1 MSRRLFRFGLTHA
14 AVGDGAVWAST
25 ARRAE
30 SLGYSTFLVPD
41 TLRTPAPLP
50 ALAAAAAVTTSL
62 RVGTWV
68 LCDPLRNPRQL
79 AWEAGTLQGLC
90 GGRFELGIG
99 AGRPDAAADCA
110 ELGMPFGSAGER
122 IARLRQTIALLRERL
137 PDTPILIAASGA
149 KLLTFAAQAADIV
162 AFGWPPDTDLAAAL
176 DRIEVVRAAAGE
188 RADSIELATGIIAV
202 GEGRYPWLER
212 MGTDVQTLAA
222 QGAITVLT
230 GTPAEMA
237 DELQRR
243 RDATGLSYITVPA
256 GAAESFAPVVERL
269 ADR

>member
-1 MSRRLFRFGLTHA
+1 MSHRPFRFGLTNA
-14 AVGDGAVWAST
+14 VVGDGAMWAST

-41 TLRTPAPLP
+41 TLRTAAPLP

-79 AWEAGTLQGLC
+79 AWEAAGLQDLS

-99 AGRPDAAADCA
+99 AGRPDATADCA
-110 ELGMPFGSAGER
+110 ELGLPFGSAGER
-122 IARLRQTIALLRERL
+122 IARLRETVGMLRDRL
-137 PDTPILIAASGA
+137 PGTPIMIAAAGP
-149 KLLTFAAQAADIV
+149 KLLTFAARAADIV
-162 AFGWPPDTDLAAAL
+162 AFGWPPATDLAAAL
-176 DRIEVVRAAAGE
+176 ERIEIVRAAAGE
-188 RADSIELATGIIAV
+188 RVDAIELATGFVAV
-202 GEGRYPWLER
+202 GEGRHPWLER
-212 MGTDVQTLAA
+212 MGTDARTLAA

-230 GTPAEMA
+230 GTPREMT

-243 RDATGLSYITVPA
+243 REATGLSYFTVPA
-256 GAAESFAPVVERL
+256 DAAETFAPVVEKL